1 VKRWAYYNEHD
12 PFAAEWIRRLIE
24 KGLIAP
30 GVVDERNIQEVKA
43 DDLKG
48 FVQCHFFAGIGGWSR
63 ALRLAGWDDSRPV
76 WTGSCPCQPFSSAGK
91 GKGGDDDRHLWP
103 EWFRL
108 IGESRP
114 PVIFGE
120 QVESAI
126 RHGWLDLVSTDLE
139 GEGYA
144 FGSTILGA
152 HSVGAPHIRQRL
164 WFVAVSESQRRCGR
178 KSGEITEF
186 GGSGEIILADPEG
199 QRFGEDGKYSD
210 RSEKWVAR
218 ECDDGVLAN
227 LPKSGLEVRAGREGE
242 VRESVQ
248 RPERFC
254 ETGIVADPEHYGHHQ
269 AGRIASKS
277 GKDESKNGVLVGNGK
292 LGNSLFE
299 GLERYGKHGDIDGP
313 AGRKVEERHDSP
325 SGFWDRREWLPCRD
339 GKARCVESL
348 TVEMAYGIPNGMGLV
363 RYGDRA
369 IFHPLVKETKNRVGR
384 LKGYGNAIVP
394 QVAAEF
400 IKCAME
406 MSP

>member
-1 VKRWAYYNEHD
+1 MRGAYYNEHD
-12 PFAAEWIRRLIE
+12 PFAAEWLRRLIE

-91 GKGGDDDRHLWP
+91 GKGGGDDRHLWP

-114 PVIFGE
+114 PILFGE

-139 GEGYA
+139 REGYA
-144 FGSTILGA
+144 FGSAVLGA

-164 WFVAVSESQRRCGR
+164 WFVAVSESERSVRRPESIDCEVTGQKR
-178 KSGEITEF
+178 GH
-186 GGSGEIILADPEG
+186 LHDP
-199 QRFGEDGKYSD
+199 
-210 RSEKWVAR
+210 
-218 ECDDGVLAN
+218 
-227 LPKSGLEVRAGREGE
+227 VRAGGFSGVLGNGILQGLERHG
-242 VRESVQ
+242 RDGRDGYES
-248 RPERFC
+248 
-254 ETGIVADPEHYGHHQ
+254 
-269 AGRIASKS
+269 GRIAPV
-277 GKDESKNGVLVGNGK
+277 ET
-292 LGNSLFE
+292 
-299 GLERYGKHGDIDGP
+299 GP
-313 AGRKVEERHDSP
+313 ASETGSSFWS
-325 SGFWDRREWLPCRD
+325 SGEWLPCRD

-400 IKCAME
+400 ISAYIE
-406 MSP
+406 TIGRGW